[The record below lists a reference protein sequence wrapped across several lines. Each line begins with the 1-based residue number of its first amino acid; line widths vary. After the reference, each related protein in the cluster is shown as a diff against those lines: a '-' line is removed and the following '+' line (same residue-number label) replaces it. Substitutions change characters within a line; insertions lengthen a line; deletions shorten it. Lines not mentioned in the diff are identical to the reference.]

1 MKLGVVFPQTEI
13 GADPAACRDFAQA
26 AEALGY
32 THLLAFDHVLGADPA
47 AHELVGPYTH
57 QSMFH
62 EPMVLFGWL
71 AGLTERIDFV
81 TGVLILPQR
90 QTALVAKQ
98 AAQVDIL
105 SGGRFRL
112 GIGVGWNQVEY
123 QALNEDFTNRGKR
136 SEEQIALL
144 RRLWTEDLVTFEG
157 RWHNVRDAGIN
168 PLPVQR
174 PIPVWIG
181 GHVEATIE
189 RIGRIGDGWFPL
201 VTPSDKTVE
210 RIERLR
216 GYARAA
222 GRDPGTIGIE
232 SWLRYAKRGTAVGPD
247 SWQADIDFWRSVE
260 ATHLTVNTMDAGL
273 RGADAHIEAMRRV
286 KESVDL

>member
-13 GADPAACRDFAQA
+13 GADPAACRDFTQA
-26 AEALGY
+26 AEELGY
-32 THLLAFDHVLGADPA
+32 AHLLAFDHVLGANPA
-47 AHELVGPYTH
+47 AHVLTGPYTH
-57 QSMFH
+57 KSMFH

-71 AGLTERIDFV
+71 AALTERIGFV
-81 TGVLILPQR
+81 TGILILPQR

-98 AAQVDIL
+98 AAEVDIL
-105 SGGRFRL
+105 SGGRLRL

-144 RRLWTEDLVTFEG
+144 RRLWTEELVTFEG
-157 RWHNVRDAGIN
+157 RWHGFRDAGIN

-174 PIPVWIG
+174 PIPIWIG
-181 GHVEATIE
+181 GHAEATIE

-201 VTPSDKTVE
+201 VTPSDKTAARV
-210 RIERLR
+210 ERLR
-216 GYARAA
+216 DHARAA
-222 GRDPGTIGIE
+222 GRNPADIGIE
-232 SWLRYAKRGTAVGPD
+232 SWLRYAKRGEVAGPE
-247 SWQADIDFWRSVE
+247 SWQADIDFWRSVD
-260 ATHLTVNTMDAGL
+260 ASHLTVNTMDAGL

>member
-26 AEALGY
+26 AEELGY
-32 THLLAFDHVLGADPA
+32 AHLLAFDHVLGADPA
-47 AHELVGPYTH
+47 AHTLTGPYTH
-57 QSMFH
+57 KSMFH

-71 AGLTERIDFV
+71 AALTERIGFV
-81 TGVLILPQR
+81 TGILILPQR

-98 AAQVDIL
+98 AAEVDIL
-105 SGGRFRL
+105 SGGRLRL

-144 RRLWTEDLVTFEG
+144 RRLWTEELVTFEG
-157 RWHNVRDAGIN
+157 RWHEFRDAGIN

-174 PIPVWIG
+174 PIPIWIG
-181 GHVEATIE
+181 GHAEATIE

-201 VTPSDKTVE
+201 VTPSDKTAARV
-210 RIERLR
+210 ERLR
-216 GYARAA
+216 DHARAA
-222 GRDPGTIGIE
+222 GRDPAEIGIE
-232 SWLRYAKRGTAVGPD
+232 SWLRYAKRGGAVGPE
-247 SWQADIDFWRSVE
+247 SWQADIDFWRSVD
-260 ATHLTVNTMDAGL
+260 ASHLTVNTMDAGL

>member
-26 AEALGY
+26 AEELGFD
-32 THLLAFDHVLGADPA
+32 HLLAFDHVLGADPA
-47 AHELVGPYTH
+47 AHTLTGPYTH
-57 QSMFH
+57 ESMFH

-71 AGLTERIDFV
+71 AALTERIELV
-81 TGVLILPQR
+81 TGILILPQR

-98 AAQVDIL
+98 AAEVDIL
-105 SGGRFRL
+105 SGGRLRL

-123 QALNEDFTNRGKR
+123 QALNENFGNRGRR

-157 RWHNVRDAGIN
+157 RWHEFRDAGIN

-174 PIPVWIG
+174 PIPIWIG
-181 GHVEATIE
+181 GHAEATIE

-201 VTPSDKTVE
+201 VTPSDKTAE

-216 GYARAA
+216 DYARAA
-222 GRDPGTIGIE
+222 GRDPAEIGIE
-232 SWLRYAKRGTAVGPD
+232 SWLRYAKGGAVAGPE
-247 SWQADIDFWRSVE
+247 SWQAEIDFWQSVD
-260 ATHLTVNTMDAGL
+260 ASHLTVNTMDAGL
-273 RGADAHIEAMRRV
+273 RGADAHIDAMRRV

>member
-26 AEALGY
+26 AEELGY
-32 THLLAFDHVLGADPA
+32 AHLLAFDHVLGADPA
-47 AHELVGPYTH
+47 AHTLTGPYTH
-57 QSMFH
+57 ESMFH

-71 AGLTERIDFV
+71 AALTERIEFV
-81 TGVLILPQR
+81 TGILILPQR

-98 AAQVDIL
+98 AAEVDIL
-105 SGGRFRL
+105 SGGRLRL

-123 QALNEDFTNRGKR
+123 RALNEDFTNRGKR

-157 RWHNVRDAGIN
+157 RWHEVRDAGIN

-174 PIPVWIG
+174 PIPIWIG
-181 GHVEATIE
+181 GHAEATIE

-201 VTPSDKTVE
+201 VTPSDKTAA

-216 GYARAA
+216 DYARAA
-222 GRDPGTIGIE
+222 GRDPAAIGIE
-232 SWLRYAKRGTAVGPD
+232 SWLRYAKRGEVAGPE
-247 SWQADIDFWRSVE
+247 SWQADIDFWQGVDAS
-260 ATHLTVNTMDAGL
+260 HLTVNTMDAGL
-273 RGADAHIEAMRRV
+273 RGAGAHIEAMRRV

>member
-26 AEALGY
+26 VEELGY
-32 THLLAFDHVLGADPA
+32 AHLLAFDHVLGADPA
-47 AHELVGPYTH
+47 AHTLTGPYTH
-57 QSMFH
+57 KSMFH

-71 AGLTERIDFV
+71 AALTERIEFV
-81 TGVLILPQR
+81 TGILILPQR

-98 AAQVDIL
+98 AAEVDIL
-105 SGGRFRL
+105 SGGRLRL

-123 QALNEDFTNRGKR
+123 QALNEDFTNRGRR

-157 RWHNVRDAGIN
+157 RWHGFRDAGIN

-174 PIPVWIG
+174 PIPIWIG

-201 VTPSDKTVE
+201 VTPSDKTAA

-216 GYARAA
+216 DYARAA
-222 GRDPGTIGIE
+222 GRDPAEIGIE
-232 SWLRYAKRGTAVGPD
+232 SWLRYAKRGEAVGPE
-247 SWQADIDFWRSVE
+247 SWQADIDFWRSVD
-260 ATHLTVNTMDAGL
+260 ASHLTVNTMDAGL

-286 KESVDL
+286 KEAVDL

>member
-26 AEALGY
+26 VEELGY
-32 THLLAFDHVLGADPA
+32 AHLLAFDHVLGADPA
-47 AHELVGPYTH
+47 AHTLTGPYTH
-57 QSMFH
+57 KSMFH

-71 AGLTERIDFV
+71 AALTERIEFV
-81 TGVLILPQR
+81 TGILILPQR

-98 AAQVDIL
+98 AAEVDIL
-105 SGGRFRL
+105 SGGRLRL

-123 QALNEDFTNRGKR
+123 QALNEDFTNRGRR

-157 RWHNVRDAGIN
+157 RWHEFRDAGIN

-174 PIPVWIG
+174 PIPIWIG

-201 VTPSDKTVE
+201 VTPSDKTAA

-216 GYARAA
+216 DYARAA
-222 GRDPGTIGIE
+222 GRDPAEIGIE
-232 SWLRYAKRGTAVGPD
+232 SWLRYAKRGEAVGPE
-247 SWQADIDFWRSVE
+247 SWQADIDFWRSVD
-260 ATHLTVNTMDAGL
+260 ASHLTVNTMDAGL

-286 KESVDL
+286 KEAVDL

>member
-13 GADPAACRDFAQA
+13 GADPAACRDFVQA
-26 AEALGY
+26 AEELGFA
-32 THLLAFDHVLGADPA
+32 HLLAFDHVLGADPT
-47 AHELVGPYTH
+47 AHELTGPYTH
-57 QSMFH
+57 DSMFH

-71 AGLTERIDFV
+71 AALTERIELV
-81 TGVLILPQR
+81 TGILILPQR

-98 AAQVDIL
+98 AAEVDIL
-105 SGGRFRL
+105 SGGRLRL

-123 QALNEDFTNRGKR
+123 QALNEDFSNRGRR

-157 RWHNVRDAGIN
+157 RWHGFRDAGIN

-174 PIPVWIG
+174 PIPIWIG

-201 VTPSDKTVE
+201 VTPSDKTAARV
-210 RIERLR
+210 ERLR

-222 GRDPGTIGIE
+222 GRDPAEIGIE
-232 SWLRYAKRGTAVGPD
+232 SWLRYAKGGEVAGPE
-247 SWQADIDFWRSVE
+247 SWQADIDFWRNVDAS
-260 ATHLTVNTMDAGL
+260 HLTVNTMDAGL

-286 KESVDL
+286 KESVDV